1 MLTVVLSIRFIASD
15 LGHGNVNIF
24 ICLLVVAAW
33 WMLARDR
40 PFVCGLLVAF
50 AACVKV
56 TPALWGV
63 YLIYKRRWR
72 AVVGLMLG
80 MFLALELVPWIVT
93 SPAGNHR
100 LLAGWYQRVVTDF
113 AVRGHVYSTG
123 MNQSVVAVTNRLLGR
138 SELAPNET
146 PVALVDLDDGTV
158 VWIQRVLML
167 GIVALL
173 GWSCRG
179 RLRDGDHASLLVEWS
194 LVGAATLA
202 LSGYTWTGHFCL
214 LIPAQVVLFAFLT
227 RPERGR
233 RDRLI
238 LGFTL
243 AAQGLFVF
251 TSDLVTQAGRE
262 WSKSTGLLLL
272 GVGFLAVALMALRE
286 RGRAS
291 SADANGHAI
300 ASEGEGER
308 EGGDLDRVT

>member
-1 MLTVVLSIRFIASD
+1 M
-15 LGHGNVNIF
+15 
-24 ICLLVVAAW
+24 
-33 WMLARDR
+33 
-40 PFVCGLLVAF
+40 
-50 AACVKV
+50 
-56 TPALWGV
+56 
-63 YLIYKRRWR
+63 
-72 AVVGLMLG
+72 
-80 MFLALELVPWIVT
+80 
-93 SPAGNHR
+93 
-100 LLAGWYQRVVTDF
+100 
-113 AVRGHVYSTG
+113 RGHVYSTG

-179 RLRDGDHASLLVEWS
+179 RLRDGEHASLLAEWS

-214 LIPAQVVLFAFLT
+214 LIPAQVVLFAFLS

-251 TSDLVTQAGRE
+251 TSDLVTQARTRE
-262 WSKSTGLLLL
+262 PPLATALQPGPHSRAYLR
-272 GVGFLAVALMALRE
+272 GVRPSLE
-286 RGRAS
+286 
-291 SADANGHAI
+291 I
-300 ASEGEGER
+300 IPKTKWPASECGR
-308 EGGDLDRVT
+308 VSCAAFGGGTDTEPA